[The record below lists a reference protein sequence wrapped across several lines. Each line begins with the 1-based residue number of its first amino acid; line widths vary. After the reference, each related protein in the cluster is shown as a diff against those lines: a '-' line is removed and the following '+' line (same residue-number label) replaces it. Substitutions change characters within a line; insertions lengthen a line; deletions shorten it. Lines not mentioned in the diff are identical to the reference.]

1 MRRLLIALCVV
12 PALALGAEQTEGATT
27 GTPQNQGATG
37 TPQTEGAT
45 GAPKAEGAAP
55 GNPMGK
61 WVPPKVKNEAKD
73 KQEIKAY
80 FSKMEAAQKAG
91 DLDAAAAL
99 VDFPVTMI
107 TDNSKGEGMGETWDR
122 EKWVATMKPF
132 YAHMHPAKNVKVTHK
147 PTVFL
152 LSDSLAVV
160 TDVAT
165 ITHGAKTITSRSAMT
180 LVRKDG
186 EWRAKTM
193 VQGGWGDMPTAQGAA
208 AAPQGAGS
216 QGTGMGSMEP
226 PAGQGAESGAPPSDQ
241 GTGAMPPAGQGT
253 GAMPPPGQ
261 GTGTSAQP
269 PPEQGTERTTK

>member
-1 MRRLLIALCVV
+1 MRRLLIALCAV
-12 PALALGAEQTEGATT
+12 PALALGAEQTEGAA
-27 GTPQNQGATG
+27 GTPQSQGATG
-37 TPQTEGAT
+37 TPQTEGVTGAPETQGAT
-45 GAPKAEGAAP
+45 GAPKAEGAAA

-107 TDNSKGEGMGETWDR
+107 TDNSKGEGMGESWSR

-132 YAHMHPAKNVKVTHK
+132 YAHPMKNVKVTHK

-226 PAGQGAESGAPPSDQ
+226 PAGQGAESGAPPS
-241 GTGAMPPAGQGT
+241 GQGT

-269 PPEQGTERTTK
+269 PPETERTTK